1 MYYVVLSH
9 ELQVRPGLPDM
20 GGGTFFKVG
29 GGHNSHQKNYIALLW
44 FELATVTSQS
54 LKYGVITC
62 IPYEG
67 QNYIIL
73 DKITPLGKRMGEPL
87 HIWIGCYRGDTG
99 QQCHSGSSYSLFW
112 CWLNK
117 IVQGLSH
124 WNCHYIG
131 EVLLNHLIFADDICV
146 FCPSVRWLQRLLDVC
161 QAYAGSHGIIFN
173 CNKTVCV
180 TFKPKSAKS
189 TATPLLKLEGQ

>member
-29 GGHNSHQKNYIALLW
+29 GGTISHQKNYITLLW

-87 HIWIGCYRGDTG
+87 HI
-99 QQCHSGSSYSLFW
+99 
-112 CWLNK
+112 
-117 IVQGLSH
+117 
-124 WNCHYIG
+124 
-131 EVLLNHLIFADDICV
+131 
-146 FCPSVRWLQRLLDVC
+146 
-161 QAYAGSHGIIFN
+161 
-173 CNKTVCV
+173 
-180 TFKPKSAKS
+180 
-189 TATPLLKLEGQ
+189 